1 MSSEV
6 RGLKIKEGSRVC
18 CLGDSL
24 TEMGYWIYNIN
35 GYLSDIGSKTRF
47 YNCGIGGNMSSD
59 APYYLED
66 EVLRYDPDYVIVMF
80 GANDVGSYLYCRRY
94 EDGSDAERDRQEEIL
109 RRRKRYEA
117 NMKIICQML
126 IQRNVNVILMT
137 PMPFDDYERNTGC
150 DVFYGAYDE
159 LKRCGET
166 VKNISKE
173 MGTEVIELCEQFKAV
188 EDFFEKDGVRLYMD
202 DRVHPTENGFK
213 IMASIILKYLEYDVE
228 IPKSGEE
235 LNKLPFRKTEK
246 NDERFETEKKVRE
259 LSFIE
264 RSRYNYE
271 NRKRYYL
278 SWEEVA
284 SDLTRRC
291 FEKDFEAWEN
301 IEGYMLHARNFTLN
315 RPRKRELI
323 RLLVKQTEEL

>member
-1 MSSEV
+1 M
-6 RGLKIKEGSRVC
+6 KIKEGSRVC

-24 TEMGYWIYNIN
+24 TEMGFWIYDIN
-35 GYLSDIGSKTRF
+35 GYLADIGSKTRF

-66 EVLRYDPDYVIVMF
+66 EVLKLDPDYVIVMF
-80 GANDVGSYLYCRRY
+80 GANDVGPHLYGIEQRSK
-94 EDGSDAERDRQEEIL
+94 EFSDEEREREIL
-109 RRRKRYEA
+109 KRRERYA
-117 NMKIICQML
+117 LNMDIICKML
-126 IQRNVNVILMT
+126 VQRDVKVILMT
-137 PMPFDDYERNTGC
+137 PMPFDDYER
-150 DVFYGAYDE
+150 DIDREIIYGAYDE
-159 LKRCGET
+159 IKRCGEAVRNAADKT
-166 VKNISKE
+166 DAN
-173 MGTEVIELCEQFKAV
+173 VIELCGQFKAV
-188 EDFFEKDGVRLYMD
+188 EDYFEKDGVRLYMD
-202 DRVHPTENGFK
+202 DRVHPNENGHK
-213 IMASIILKYLEYDVE
+213 IMASIILKYFEYDVE

-235 LNKLPFRKTEK
+235 LNKLPFCKTEK

-264 RSRYNYE
+264 RGRYSYE

-301 IEGYMLHARNFTLN
+301 IEKYKLCARNFTLN
-315 RPRKRELI
+315 RPRRGELM
-323 RLLVKQTEEL
+323 RLLIKQTEEL

>member
-1 MSSEV
+1 M
-6 RGLKIKEGSRVC
+6 KIKEGSRVC

-24 TEMGYWIYNIN
+24 TEMGFWIYDIN
-35 GYLSDIGSKTRF
+35 GYLADIGSKTRF

-66 EVLRYDPDYVIVMF
+66 EVLKLDPDYVIVMF
-80 GANDVGSYLYCRRY
+80 GANDVGPHLYGIEQRSK
-94 EDGSDAERDRQEEIL
+94 EFSDEEREREIL
-109 RRRKRYEA
+109 KRRERYA
-117 NMKIICQML
+117 LNMDIICKML
-126 IQRNVNVILMT
+126 VQRDVKVILMT
-137 PMPFDDYERNTGC
+137 PMPFDDYER
-150 DVFYGAYDE
+150 DIDREIIYGAYDE
-159 LKRCGET
+159 IKRCGEAVRNAADKT
-166 VKNISKE
+166 DAN
-173 MGTEVIELCEQFKAV
+173 VIELCGQFKAV
-188 EDFFEKDGVRLYMD
+188 EDYFEKDGVRLYMD
-202 DRVHPTENGFK
+202 DRVHPNENGHK
-213 IMASIILKYLEYDVE
+213 IMASIILKYFEYDVE

-235 LNKLPFRKTEK
+235 LNKLPFCKTEK

-264 RSRYNYE
+264 RGRYSYE

-301 IEGYMLHARNFTLN
+301 IEKYMLRARNFTLN
-315 RPRKRELI
+315 RPRREELM
-323 RLLVKQTEEL
+323 RLLIKQTEDL

>member
-1 MSSEV
+1 M
-6 RGLKIKEGSRVC
+6 KIKEGSRVC

-24 TEMGYWIYNIN
+24 TEMGFWIYDIN
-35 GYLSDIGSKTRF
+35 GYLADIGSKTRF

-66 EVLRYDPDYVIVMF
+66 EVLKLDPDYVMVMF
-80 GANDVGSYLYCRRY
+80 GANDVGPHLYGIEQRSK
-94 EDGSDAERDRQEEIL
+94 EFSAEERELEIL
-109 RRRKRYEA
+109 KRRKRYA
-117 NMKIICQML
+117 LNMEIICKML
-126 IQRNVNVILMT
+126 IQRNVKVILMT
-137 PMPFDDYERNTGC
+137 PMPFDDYER
-150 DVFYGAYDE
+150 DIDREVIYGAYDE
-159 LKRCGET
+159 IKRCGEA
-166 VKNISKE
+166 VKNAADKTGAS
-173 MGTEVIELCEQFKAV
+173 VIELCEQFKAV
-188 EDFFEKDGVRLYMD
+188 EDYFEKDGVRLYMD
-202 DRVHPTENGFK
+202 DRVHPNENGHK
-213 IMASIILKYLEYDVE
+213 IMASIILKFFEYDVE

-264 RSRYNYE
+264 RGRYSYE

-278 SWEEVA
+278 AWEEVA

-301 IEGYMLHARNFTLN
+301 IKKYMLRARNFTLN
-315 RPRKRELI
+315 RPRRGELM
-323 RLLVKQTEEL
+323 RLLIKQTEEL